1 VPASFELDL
10 MLAPRNDAFHVGMEK
25 GHSRS

>member
-10 MLAPRNDAFHVGMEK
+10 MLAPGNDAVHVGTEK